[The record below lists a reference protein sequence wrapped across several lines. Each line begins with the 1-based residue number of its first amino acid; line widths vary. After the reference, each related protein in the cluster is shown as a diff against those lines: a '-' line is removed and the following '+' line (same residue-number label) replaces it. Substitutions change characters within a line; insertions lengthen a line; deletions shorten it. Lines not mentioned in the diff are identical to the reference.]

1 MEQMRATIPALI
13 RQNSPMWSFENFL
26 IEEKSPV
33 YSVVQK

>member
-1 MEQMRATIPALI
+1 MRAIVYALT

-33 YSVVQK
+33 YAIVQK